1 MKDGKQIKGQAF
13 LSTPLSIAL
22 ANLPKK
28 VAEAA
33 VVARVTYSK
42 KLEFKLSKG
51 CVSAEADDHHE
62 DKKEEGELIDIT
74 RPLEGDCI
82 LELLTFDDAKGKEVF
97 WHSSA
102 HLLGEALEHAYGAW
116 LCHGPPLTK
125 GFFYDSFMGKQKV
138 SKEDYEKL
146 EADIKKFVQEKQPFE
161 RIVLTK
167 NEALDLFADNPFK
180 VELIKAKVPEEGYT
194 SAYRCGNLID
204 LCTGPHIQS
213 SDRVK
218 GFAVTANSSAYWL
231 ADNKNDDLQRVYAI
245 SFPKQSLLE
254 EYQKEQ
260 KELEK
265 RKHTEIGPKQG
276 LFNFSELAPGCAFFY
291 PDGTK
296 IYNRLMTLMREEYRI
311 RGYQE
316 VITPNMYNQELWK
329 ISGHFFKYKDNMY
342 LIHQDEDEVHGL
354 KPMNCPGHCLMFDM
368 IQRSYRDLP
377 IRFADFGVLHRNESK
392 DSLSE
397 LIRVRRFQQDDG
409 HIFCMPDQIESEIL
423 AVLEFIDYIYSLFD
437 FKYKLQLSTR
447 PEQYLGNIE
456 DWNKAEQQLENALK
470 QFGKE
475 YKINPGDGAFYGPKI
490 DVKLFD
496 AIGREHQCGTVQLDF
511 QLPLRFNLQYR
522 HKGEAQV
529 PKQEVAKE
537 EGHQEEGEK
546 KKGKKEHKKK
556 EQKKEEE
563 RK

>member
-1 MKDGKQIKGQAF
+1 
-13 LSTPLSIAL
+13 
-22 ANLPKK
+22 
-28 VAEAA
+28 
-33 VVARVTYSK
+33 
-42 KLEFKLSKG
+42 
-51 CVSAEADDHHE
+51 
-62 DKKEEGELIDIT
+62 
-74 RPLEGDCI
+74 
-82 LELLTFDDAKGKEVF
+82 
-97 WHSSA
+97 
-102 HLLGEALEHAYGAW
+102 
-116 LCHGPPLTK
+116 
-125 GFFYDSFMGKQKV
+125 MGKQKV

-377 IRFADFGVLHRNESK
+377 IRFADFGVLHRNELK
-392 DSLSE
+392 GALSG
-397 LIRVRRFQQDDG
+397 LTRVRRFQQDDA

-423 AVLEFIDYIYSLFD
+423 AVLDFLDYVYSLFD
-437 FKYKLQLSTR
+437 FKYKLELSTR

>member
-1 MKDGKQIKGQAF
+1 MRNSKQI
-13 LSTPLSIAL
+13 SRNS
-22 ANLPKK
+22 
-28 VAEAA
+28 
-33 VVARVTYSK
+33 
-42 KLEFKLSKG
+42 
-51 CVSAEADDHHE
+51 C
-62 DKKEEGELIDIT
+62 
-74 RPLEGDCI
+74 
-82 LELLTFDDAKGKEVF
+82 
-97 WHSSA
+97 
-102 HLLGEALEHAYGAW
+102 
-116 LCHGPPLTK
+116 
-125 GFFYDSFMGKQKV
+125 
-138 SKEDYEKL
+138 
-146 EADIKKFVQEKQPFE
+146 QEKQPFE

-231 ADNKNDDLQRVYAI
+231 ADNKNGLQRVYAI
-245 SFPKQSLLE
+245 SFPKHSLLK

-423 AVLEFIDYIYSLFD
+423 AVLDFIDYIYSLFD

-490 DVKLFD
+490 NVKLFD
-496 AIGREHQCGTVQLDF
+496 AMGREHQCGTVQLDF